1 MQPNPPFNDILLYAT
16 PDGLIKV
23 EVLYE
28 GETFWL
34 SQKKM
39 AELFGVDIRTISE
52 HLQNIFQS
60 GELSQGA
67 TLRNF
72 RIVQTALILIPSIL
86 KGLES
91 GRSVGITKT
100 QA

>member
-1 MQPNPPFNDILLYAT
+1 MQPNPAFNDILLYAT

-60 GELSQGA
+60 GELSQE
-67 TLRNF
+67 TTIRKF